1 VAEQNSQTR
10 QIDEILKKT
19 ITIMEQAQKDIF
31 DIAEHSQHELKDIE
45 AELEKLR
52 VKALSIIEEVEKL
65 KKEENNARYRLLVVS
80 KNFNTHSEKDIKEA
94 YEKAE
99 NLKVMLSLKE
109 QEEKR
114 IREDRSRLE
123 VKIKNQRKLMKKAE
137 NIMSHMGAVLDYLRV
152 GAEGIEGLSE
162 DVRKKQYL
170 GYRVIKATEEE
181 RRRIVREIHDVP
193 IQALVNM
200 GIRLELC
207 LQTLDKDMDKA
218 RSFILELKEQVNDN
232 IKELRRI
239 IYNLR
244 PMSLDDL
251 GLTATIEKH
260 LEGFEE
266 ATGIRTSFRML
277 GQPAEI
283 KSLVQIAL
291 FRVVQEALNNVRRHA
306 SAGRVMVKVEFT
318 DDYVSL
324 LIADDGTGF
333 DVEEYRALRDNEE
346 RGFGLVGMRE
356 RVELLQGYMEVSSQK
371 GKGTSVF
378 VKIPLD

>member
-1 VAEQNSQTR
+1 MENQNSQTK
-10 QIDEILKKT
+10 QIDEILNKT
-19 ITIMEQAQKDIF
+19 IIIMEQAQKDIF
-31 DIAEHSQHELKDIE
+31 DIAEHSQNELKDIE
-45 AELEKLR
+45 TELEKLR
-52 VKALSIIEEVEKL
+52 AKALSIIEEVERL
-65 KKEENNARYRLLVVS
+65 RKEENNARYRLLVVS
-80 KNFNTHSEKDIKEA
+80 KNFSTHSEKDIKEA

-99 NLKVMLSLKE
+99 NIKVMLSLKE
-109 QEEKR
+109 QDEKR

-123 VKIKNQRKLMKKAE
+123 VKIKNQRKLMKKAD

-170 GYRVIKATEEE
+170 GYRVIKSTEEE

-207 LQTLDKDMDKA
+207 LQILDKDIDKT
-218 RSFILELKEQVNDN
+218 RDLILELKDQVNDN

-251 GLTATIEKH
+251 GLTATIERH
-260 LEGFEE
+260 LESFEE
-266 ATGIRTSFRML
+266 ATGIRTSFRKL
-277 GQPAEI
+277 GQPNEI
-283 KSLVQIAL
+283 KSLVQVAL
-291 FRVVQEALNNVRRHA
+291 FRVAQEALNNVKKHS
-306 SAGRVMVKVEFT
+306 SAGRVMVKVEFA
-318 DDYVSL
+318 DEYVSL
-324 LIADDGTGF
+324 LISDDGKGF
-333 DVEEYRALRDNEE
+333 DLAEYRAWRDNEE
-346 RGFGLVGMRE
+346 RGFGLIGMRE
-356 RVELLQGYMEVSSQK
+356 RVELLQGYMEVNSQK